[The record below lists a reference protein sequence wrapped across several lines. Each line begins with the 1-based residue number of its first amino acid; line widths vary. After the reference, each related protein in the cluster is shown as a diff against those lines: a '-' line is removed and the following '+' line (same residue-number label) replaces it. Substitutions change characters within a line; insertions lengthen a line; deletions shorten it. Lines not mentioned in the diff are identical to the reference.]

1 MPEVFRELLLIVA
14 LILANGMFAAAE
26 IAIVSVRRT
35 RISQLIEE
43 GNRKAES
50 VARLHGQAERF
61 LATVQIG
68 ITVVSALAAA
78 LGGAAI
84 AEPLAA
90 AIRQLPLPAALH
102 AASSQIA
109 LGIVVAGVSY
119 LSIVVGELVPKS
131 LALRYAEPLSL
142 LIATPLLGL
151 GKIAKPLVWFLTASS
166 NVILKPFHDKTRF
179 TETRLTAE
187 EIKVVIGEAIE
198 SGSIE
203 KRLAEIIERAVDFGE
218 LTVGDVKIPRPEI
231 VAIDMKASPDDIKRV
246 LLEEGHTRMPVIDGS
261 LDKVVGYV
269 TAKDVVSL
277 VFQSDLIV
285 MQDIVRPPYFV
296 PESMSAVDLLRA
308 LQRRRE
314 HMAIVVDEYGGT
326 AGLVTTEDLVEEIVG
341 EIFSEDSEE
350 EAPVRREAEGIA
362 VVDASLPIREF
373 NREFD
378 ADVPEEAEYETVGGL
393 LTHLAGAIP
402 QQGQSFHGY
411 GYQFTVLQR
420 DDRRV
425 ESVRVRKLPELPTP
439 QTH

>member
-1 MPEVFRELLLIVA
+1 MAEVLTELLLILG
-14 LILANGMFAAAE
+14 LILANGLFAAAE
-26 IAIVSVRRT
+26 IAIVSVRRS

-43 GNRKAES
+43 GNRRAES
-50 VARLHGQAERF
+50 VAKLHGQAERF

-78 LGGAAI
+78 IGGAAI
-84 AEPLAA
+84 AEPLANA
-90 AIRQLPLPAALH
+90 LRQLPLPEAVH
-102 AASSQIA
+102 AAASKIA
-109 LGIVVAGVSY
+109 LGIVVAAVSY

-131 LALRYAEPLSL
+131 LALRFAEPLSL
-142 LIATPLLGL
+142 IIATPLLGL
-151 GKIAKPLVWFLTASS
+151 GKVAKPLVWLLTASS
-166 NVILKPFHDKTRF
+166 NVILKPFHDKTKF

-218 LTVGDVKIPRPEI
+218 LTVSDVKIPRPDI
-231 VAIDMKASPDDIKRV
+231 VAIDMKATPDDIKRV
-246 LLEEGHTRMPVIDGS
+246 LLEEGHTRMPVVDGT

-277 VFQSDLIV
+277 VFQGELVV

-296 PESMSAVDLLRA
+296 PETMRAVDLLRA

-341 EIFSEDSEE
+341 EIFSEDTEVEE
-350 EAPVRREAEGIA
+350 PVKREAEGIA
-362 VVDASLPIREF
+362 VVDAALPIREF

-378 ADVPEEAEYETVGGL
+378 ADVPAEAEYETVGGL
-393 LTHLAGAIP
+393 LTHLAGYIP

-411 GYQFTVLQR
+411 GYQFTVLER

-425 ESVRVRKLPELPTP
+425 QTVRVRKLPELAPP